1 MDNKDMNEINLNE
14 LNAVNGGLA
23 AVRASI
29 DLPTGRPY
37 DLGTGVPGAEAETV
51 PQVFAYCKLCG
62 AQVLYLGQTRVYGC
76 NTGEYKCTNPVCG
89 NCNKILYNDGVDIP

>member
-1 MDNKDMNEINLNE
+1 MDNKDTNEINLDE
-14 LNAVNGGLA
+14 LNMVNGGLA
-23 AVRASI
+23 AVQSVEM
-29 DLPTGRPY
+29 PTGRPY
-37 DLGTGVPGAEAETV
+37 DLGTGIPGAEPETV